1 MQVTSEITNKFN
13 FPVDLLNDAVAGLLI
28 WHLLLLILLFLL
40 FNESRHGF
48 GKTFGI
54 IQRSFFWLRSQ
65 NEKNQINSTISK
77 YREKSKRVYLGNALT
92 ALAVVA
98 VVMLIIY
105 FKFIF
110 FTVVISDSMNP
121 TLEKG
126 DLVLMQKIIVEP
138 KVGDIITF
146 KVPEIELPI
155 THRIA
160 SISGNEIRVKG
171 DANPNE
177 DSWRI
182 TDKNIIGKIVFI
194 SEKPAI
200 IRGVGKYFLLD
211 ASQVGKTYG
220 LEFNAISNLIK
231 GIKFSGVVIFWIC
244 IILYVSF
251 SIRDSRRIKL

>member
-1 MQVTSEITNKFN
+1 MQVISEITNKFN
-13 FPVDLLNDAVAGLLI
+13 FQVNILNDTIAGLLL
-28 WHLLLLILLFLL
+28 WHLLLLIILF
-40 FNESRHGF
+40 FMFYDSHHGF
-48 GKTFGI
+48 GKTIGI
-54 IQRSFFWLRSQ
+54 IQRSFCWFRNK
-65 NEKNQINSTISK
+65 NERNQINYTISK
-77 YREKSKRVYLGNALT
+77 YKEKSKRVYMGNAIA
-92 ALAVVA
+92 ALAVV
-98 VVMLIIY
+98 VVIMLIIY
-105 FKFIF
+105 LKFIF

-126 DLVLMQKIIVEP
+126 DLVLVQKIIVEP

-182 TDKNIIGKIVFI
+182 TNKNIIGKIVFI

-220 LEFNAISNLIK
+220 LEFNAISNLMK
-231 GIKFSGVVIFWIC
+231 GIKFSGAIIFWIC
-244 IILYVSF
+244 IILYLSF
-251 SIRDSRRIKL
+251 SIRDSRRMKL

>member
-1 MQVTSEITNKFN
+1 M
-13 FPVDLLNDAVAGLLI
+13 
-28 WHLLLLILLFLL
+28 
-40 FNESRHGF
+40 
-48 GKTFGI
+48 
-54 IQRSFFWLRSQ
+54 
-65 NEKNQINSTISK
+65 
-77 YREKSKRVYLGNALT
+77 GNAIA
-92 ALAVVA
+92 ALAVV
-98 VVMLIIY
+98 VVIMLIIY
-105 FKFIF
+105 LKFIF

-126 DLVLMQKIIVEP
+126 DLVLVQKIIVEP

-182 TDKNIIGKIVFI
+182 TNKNIIGKIVFI

-220 LEFNAISNLIK
+220 LEFNAISNLMQ
-231 GIKFSGVVIFWIC
+231 GIKFSGAIIFWIC
-244 IILYVSF
+244 IILYLSF
-251 SIRDSRRIKL
+251 SIRDSRRMKL